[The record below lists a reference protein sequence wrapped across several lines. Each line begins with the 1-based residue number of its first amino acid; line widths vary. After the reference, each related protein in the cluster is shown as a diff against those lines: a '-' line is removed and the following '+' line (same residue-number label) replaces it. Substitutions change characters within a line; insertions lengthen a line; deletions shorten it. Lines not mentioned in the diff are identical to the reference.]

1 MNYKTN
7 DYANRLIHLANY
19 SSHMKLTL
27 VNNGNENYFMIDSID
42 NKNYYYF
49 VVPND
54 LDLTNVIIPL
64 YSWYLLNNNC
74 QLVAIPKSKAY
85 ARDLLKLQKQ
95 GKVLKLD
102 IKKDRVIL

>member
-7 DYANRLIHLANY
+7 DYANRLIHLADY
-19 SSHMKLTL
+19 ASHMKLTL
-27 VNNGNENYFMIDSID
+27 VNNGKEFYFMIDRVD

-49 VVPND
+49 VVPD
-54 LDLTNVIIPL
+54 HLDLTNVIIPL
-64 YSWYLLNNNC
+64 YSWYILNGNR

-85 ARDLLKLQKQ
+85 VKDLLRLQKQ

-102 IKKDRVIL
+102 ITKDKVLL